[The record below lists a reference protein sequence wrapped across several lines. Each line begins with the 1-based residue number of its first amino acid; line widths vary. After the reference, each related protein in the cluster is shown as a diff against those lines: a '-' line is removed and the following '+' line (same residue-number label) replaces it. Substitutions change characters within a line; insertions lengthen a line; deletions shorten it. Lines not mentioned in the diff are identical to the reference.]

1 MKGKFPPR
9 TFLLDGFFNLD
20 IKFTSL
26 VLHVQSDNKT
36 MLGDEETMEDK
47 LKALGILENGEKDT
61 DPNAEIF
68 STPKADSLQVLMMQA
83 LESDDK
89 ALLEQCL
96 AVTDEKVSFG
106 VLELCNCSRCITL
119 FSINFTS

>member
-1 MKGKFPPR
+1 
-9 TFLLDGFFNLD
+9 
-20 IKFTSL
+20 
-26 VLHVQSDNKT
+26 
-36 MLGDEETMEDK
+36 MLEDEETMEDK
-47 LKALGILENGEKDT
+47 LKALGIFENGEKDT
-61 DPNAEIF
+61 NPNAEIF

-106 VLELCNCSRCITL
+106 VLELCNFSSCITL